1 MPWTNNAS
9 NLVLIQQTVAKC
21 FKDKLHYYI
30 SRLKISDDIRL
41 FIQILFNLIYPPP
54 PDCGQHIFSA
64 VKSQHGQVLRSHKT
78 FKRK

>member
-30 SRLKISDDIRL
+30 SRFKINDDIRL

-54 PDCGQHIFSA
+54 PPLIA
-64 VKSQHGQVLRSHKT
+64 VNTSSPL
-78 FKRK
+78 